1 MAKDSKKIDG
11 KQIESK
17 KTPLSQPT
25 YAPTMT
31 LAMARKRGQFLND
44 IRQFFITRQVLEVQ
58 TPLLSQAGNT
68 DTFLQSVAANVT
80 YQDQQRTYYLHT
92 SPEFAMKRLLAS
104 WQVAIYQICPVFRD
118 NEIGVRHNIEFTMLE
133 WYQPDYSL
141 TELATELGELLEV
154 LYGYPVVMNHY
165 RYVDAF
171 MDFVGIH
178 PLTAS
183 ISALQAVAE
192 DRGLTGFDFS
202 IADSSLENKAA
213 SNDDS
218 NKEGNNQR
226 NEDSRQSWLDLL
238 FSHAVEPNLG
248 HDLPTLIIEYPPATA
263 ALAKTALD
271 KDGNMVA
278 KRFELYING
287 IEIANAYD
295 ELADGSALRQ
305 RFEQDN
311 ELRRRHNLP
320 QMPIDEHLLASCDD
334 LIPCSGIAVGVDR
347 LLMVITGATCLQE
360 VIPFPSGLA

>member
-1 MAKDSKKIDG
+1 MTLDSK
-11 KQIESK
+11 QTLMP
-17 KTPLSQPT
+17 TPS

-31 LAMARKRGQFLND
+31 LTMARKRAKILHD
-44 IRQFFITRQVLEVQ
+44 IRQFFIARQVLEVQ

-68 DTFLQSVAANVT
+68 DTFLQSVTAHVT
-80 YQDQQRTYYLHT
+80 YQDQQRSYYLHT

-118 NEIGVRHNIEFTMLE
+118 NEIGTRHNIEFTMLE
-133 WYQPDYSL
+133 WYQPYSSL
-141 TELATELGELLEV
+141 NDLAAELGELLSV
-154 LYGYPVVMNHY
+154 LYGYPIVMNHY

-183 ISALQAVAE
+183 IDALQAVAE
-192 DRGLTGFDFS
+192 DKGLTGFDFN
-202 IADSSLENKAA
+202 NK
-213 SNDDS
+213 
-218 NKEGNNQR
+218 
-226 NEDSRQSWLDLL
+226 EDSRQSWLDLL

-271 KDGNMVA
+271 RDGNMVA

-287 IEIANAYD
+287 IELANAYD
-295 ELADGSALRQ
+295 ELADGTALRQ

-311 ELRRRHNLP
+311 QLRRRHNLP
-320 QMPIDEHLLASCDD
+320 PVPIDEHLLAACDD
-334 LIPCSGIAVGVDR
+334 LLPCSGIAVGIDR

>member
-1 MAKDSKKIDG
+1 M
-11 KQIESK
+11 
-17 KTPLSQPT
+17 SQSSSTSSHQPN
-25 YAPTMT
+25 YAPTIT
-31 LAMARKRGQFLND
+31 LAMAQQRAKFIGD
-44 IRQFFITRQVLEVQ
+44 IRQFFISRQVLEVQ

-68 DTFLQSVAANVT
+68 DTFLQSVAAHVT
-80 YQDQQRTYYLHT
+80 YQDRPRTYYLHT

-104 WQVAIYQICPVFRD
+104 WQVPIYQICPVFRD

-133 WYQPDYSL
+133 WYQPNYSL
-141 TELATELGELLEV
+141 DDMAGELNDLLTA
-154 LYGYPVVMNHY
+154 LYGHPMVMSHY

-183 ISALQAVAE
+183 LSALQAVAE
-192 DRGLTGFDFS
+192 DRGLIGFDFND
-202 IADSSLENKAA
+202 A
-213 SNDDS
+213 DDS
-218 NKEGNNQR
+218 EANR
-226 NEDSRQSWLDLL
+226 RQSWLDLL

-271 KDGNMVA
+271 KEGNKIA

-295 ELADGSALRQ
+295 ELADGPALRA

-311 ELRRRHNLP
+311 QLRHRHGLP
-320 QMPIDEHLLASCDD
+320 KMPIDEHLVAASDD
-334 LIPCSGIAVGVDR
+334 LIACSGIAVGVDR
-347 LLMVITGATCLQE
+347 LLMVIKGAKTLEE
-360 VIPFPSGLA
+360 VIAFPSGQA

>member
-1 MAKDSKKIDG
+1 M
-11 KQIESK
+11 
-17 KTPLSQPT
+17 SQSSST
-25 YAPTMT
+25 SSHQLNYAPTMT
-31 LAMARKRGQFLND
+31 LAMAQQRAKFIGD
-44 IRQFFITRQVLEVQ
+44 IRQFFASRQVLEVQ

-68 DTFLQSVAANVT
+68 DTFLQSVAAHVT
-80 YQDQQRTYYLHT
+80 YQDRPRTYYLHT

-104 WQVAIYQICPVFRD
+104 WQVPIYQICPVFRD

-133 WYQPDYSL
+133 WYQPNYSL
-141 TELATELGELLEV
+141 DDMAGELNELLTA
-154 LYGYPVVMNHY
+154 LYSHPMVMSHY

-183 ISALQAVAE
+183 LSALQAVAE
-192 DRGLTGFDFS
+192 DRGLIGFDFND
-202 IADSSLENKAA
+202 A
-213 SNDDS
+213 DDS
-218 NKEGNNQR
+218 EANR
-226 NEDSRQSWLDLL
+226 RQSWLDLL

-271 KDGNMVA
+271 KEGNKIA

-295 ELADGSALRQ
+295 ELADGPALRA

-311 ELRRRHNLP
+311 QLRHRHGLP
-320 QMPIDEHLLASCDD
+320 KMPIDEHLVAASDD

-347 LLMVITGATCLQE
+347 LLMVITGAKTLEE
-360 VIPFPSGLA
+360 VIAFPSGQA

>member
-1 MAKDSKKIDG
+1 MNQSISSSVKPDAKPNAKPS
-11 KQIESK
+11 
-17 KTPLSQPT
+17 

-31 LAMARKRGQFLND
+31 LGMAQQRAQFMQD
-44 IRQFFITRQVLEVQ
+44 IRQFFNKRQVLEVQ

-68 DTFLQSVAANVT
+68 DTFLQSVAAQVT
-80 YQDQQRTYYLHT
+80 YQDRPCAYYLHT

-104 WQVAIYQICPVFRD
+104 WQVPIYQICPVFRD

-133 WYQPDYSL
+133 WYQPNYSL
-141 TELATELGELLEV
+141 ADMAAELGELLEA
-154 LYGYPVVMNHY
+154 LYGYPIVMNHY

-183 ISALQAVAE
+183 LATLQAVAE
-192 DRGLTGFDFS
+192 DKGLTGFDFNS
-202 IADSSLENKAA
+202 VESSATNSE
-213 SNDDS
+213 
-218 NKEGNNQR
+218 
-226 NEDSRQSWLDLL
+226 EDIRQSWLDLL

-248 HDLPTLIIEYPPATA
+248 RDLPTLIIEYPPATA

-271 KDGNMVA
+271 KDGNKVA

-295 ELADGSALRQ
+295 ELADGQALRA

-311 ELRRRHNLP
+311 QLRQRHNLP
-320 QMPIDEHLLASCDD
+320 VMPIDEHLLAASDD
-334 LIPCSGIAVGVDR
+334 LIPCSGIAVGIDR
-347 LLMVITGATCLQE
+347 LLMVITGVNSLE
-360 VIPFPSGLA
+360 DVIPFPSGLA

>member
-1 MAKDSKKIDG
+1 M
-11 KQIESK
+11 
-17 KTPLSQPT
+17 SQSSSTSSNQPN

-31 LAMARKRGQFLND
+31 LAMAQQRAKFIGD
-44 IRQFFITRQVLEVQ
+44 IRQFFISRQVLEVQ

-68 DTFLQSVAANVT
+68 DTFLQSVAAHVT
-80 YQDQQRTYYLHT
+80 YQDRPSTYYLHT

-104 WQVAIYQICPVFRD
+104 WQVPIYQICPVFRD
-118 NEIGVRHNIEFTMLE
+118 NEIGLRHNIEFTMLE
-133 WYQPDYSL
+133 WYQPNYSL
-141 TELATELGELLEV
+141 DDMAGELNELLTA
-154 LYGYPVVMNHY
+154 LYGHPMVMSHY

-183 ISALQAVAE
+183 LSALQAVAE
-192 DRGLTGFDFS
+192 DMGLIGFDFND
-202 IADSSLENKAA
+202 A
-213 SNDDS
+213 DDS
-218 NKEGNNQR
+218 EANR
-226 NEDSRQSWLDLL
+226 RQSWLDLL

-271 KDGNMVA
+271 KEGNKIA

-295 ELADGSALRQ
+295 ELADGPALRA

-311 ELRRRHNLP
+311 QLRQRHHLP
-320 QMPIDEHLLASCDD
+320 QMPIDEHLIAASDD

-347 LLMVITGATCLQE
+347 LLMVITGAKTLEE
-360 VIPFPSGLA
+360 VIAFPSGQA

>member
-1 MAKDSKKIDG
+1 M
-11 KQIESK
+11 
-17 KTPLSQPT
+17 SQSSSTFSHQPN
-25 YAPTMT
+25 YVPTMT
-31 LAMARKRGQFLND
+31 LAMAQQRAKFIGD
-44 IRQFFITRQVLEVQ
+44 IRQFFTSRQVLEVQ

-68 DTFLQSVAANVT
+68 DTFLQSVAAHVT
-80 YQDQQRTYYLHT
+80 YQDRPRTYYLHT

-104 WQVAIYQICPVFRD
+104 WQVPIYQICPVFRD

-133 WYQPDYSL
+133 WYQPNYSL
-141 TELATELGELLEV
+141 DDMAGELNELLTA
-154 LYGYPVVMNHY
+154 LYGHPMVMSHY

-183 ISALQAVAE
+183 LSALQAVAE
-192 DRGLTGFDFS
+192 DRGLIGFDFND
-202 IADSSLENKAA
+202 A
-213 SNDDS
+213 DDS
-218 NKEGNNQR
+218 EANR
-226 NEDSRQSWLDLL
+226 RQNWLDLL

-271 KDGNMVA
+271 KEGNKIA

-295 ELADGSALRQ
+295 ELADGPALRA

-311 ELRRRHNLP
+311 QLRHRHGLP
-320 QMPIDEHLLASCDD
+320 KMPIDEHLVAASDD

-347 LLMVITGATCLQE
+347 LLMVIKGAKTLEE
-360 VIPFPSGLA
+360 VIAFPSGQA

>member
-1 MAKDSKKIDG
+1 M
-11 KQIESK
+11 
-17 KTPLSQPT
+17 SQSSSTSSHKPN

-31 LAMARKRGQFLND
+31 LAMAQQRAKFIGD
-44 IRQFFITRQVLEVQ
+44 IRHFFISRQVLEVQ

-68 DTFLQSVAANVT
+68 DTFLQSVAAHVT
-80 YQDQQRTYYLHT
+80 YQDRPYTYYLHT

-104 WQVAIYQICPVFRD
+104 WQVPIYQICPVFRD

-133 WYQPDYSL
+133 WYQPNYSL
-141 TELATELGELLEV
+141 DDMAGELNELLAA
-154 LYGYPVVMNHY
+154 LYGHPVVMSHY

-171 MDFVGIH
+171 MDYVGIH

-183 ISALQAVAE
+183 LSALQAVAE
-192 DRGLTGFDFS
+192 DRGLIGFDFND
-202 IADSSLENKAA
+202 A
-213 SNDDS
+213 DDS
-218 NKEGNNQR
+218 EENR
-226 NEDSRQSWLDLL
+226 RQSWLDLL

-271 KDGNMVA
+271 KEGNTIA

-295 ELADGSALRQ
+295 ELADGPALRK

-311 ELRRRHNLP
+311 QLRQGHGLP
-320 QMPIDEHLLASCDD
+320 QMPIDEHLIAASDD

-347 LLMVITGATCLQE
+347 LLMVMTGAKNLEE
-360 VIPFPSGLA
+360 VIAFPSGQA

>member
-1 MAKDSKKIDG
+1 
-11 KQIESK
+11 
-17 KTPLSQPT
+17 
-25 YAPTMT
+25 MT
-31 LAMARKRGQFLND
+31 LAMAQQRAKFIGD
-44 IRQFFITRQVLEVQ
+44 IRQFFTSRQVLEVQ

-68 DTFLQSVAANVT
+68 DTFLQSVAAHVT
-80 YQDQQRTYYLHT
+80 YQDRPRTYYLHT

-104 WQVAIYQICPVFRD
+104 WQVPIYQICPVFRD
-118 NEIGVRHNIEFTMLE
+118 NEIGLRHNIEFTMLE
-133 WYQPDYSL
+133 WYQPNYSL
-141 TELATELGELLEV
+141 DDMAGELNELLTA
-154 LYGYPVVMNHY
+154 LYGHPMVMSHY

-183 ISALQAVAE
+183 LSALQAVAE
-192 DRGLTGFDFS
+192 DRGLIGFDFND
-202 IADSSLENKAA
+202 A
-213 SNDDS
+213 DDS
-218 NKEGNNQR
+218 EANR
-226 NEDSRQSWLDLL
+226 RQSWLDLL

-271 KDGNMVA
+271 KEGNKIA

-295 ELADGSALRQ
+295 ELADGPALRA

-311 ELRRRHNLP
+311 QLRHRHGLP
-320 QMPIDEHLLASCDD
+320 KMPIDEHLVAASDD

-347 LLMVITGATCLQE
+347 LLMVITGAKTLEE
-360 VIPFPSGLA
+360 VIAFPSGQA

>member
-1 MAKDSKKIDG
+1 M
-11 KQIESK
+11 
-17 KTPLSQPT
+17 SQSSSTFSHQPN
-25 YAPTMT
+25 YVPTMT
-31 LAMARKRGQFLND
+31 LAMAQQRAKFIGD
-44 IRQFFITRQVLEVQ
+44 IRQFFTSRQVLEVQ

-68 DTFLQSVAANVT
+68 DTFLQSVAAHVT
-80 YQDQQRTYYLHT
+80 YQDRPRTYYLHT

-104 WQVAIYQICPVFRD
+104 WQVPIYQICPVFRD

-133 WYQPDYSL
+133 WYQPNYSL
-141 TELATELGELLEV
+141 DDMAGELNELLTA
-154 LYGYPVVMNHY
+154 LYGHPMVMSHY

-183 ISALQAVAE
+183 LSALQAVAE
-192 DRGLTGFDFS
+192 DRGLIGFDFND
-202 IADSSLENKAA
+202 A
-213 SNDDS
+213 DDS
-218 NKEGNNQR
+218 EANR
-226 NEDSRQSWLDLL
+226 RQNWLDLL

-271 KDGNMVA
+271 KEGNKIA

-295 ELADGSALRQ
+295 ELADGPALRA

-311 ELRRRHNLP
+311 QLRHRHGLP
-320 QMPIDEHLLASCDD
+320 KMPIDEHLVAASDD

-347 LLMVITGATCLQE
+347 LLMVITGAKTLEE
-360 VIPFPSGLA
+360 VIAFPSGQA

>member
-1 MAKDSKKIDG
+1 MTQASNSSSKP
-11 KQIESK
+11 S
-17 KTPLSQPT
+17 

-31 LAMARKRGQFLND
+31 LAMAQQRAQLMSTV
-44 IRQFFITRQVLEVQ
+44 RQFFATHQVLEVQ

-68 DTFLQSVAANVT
+68 DTFLQSVAAQVT
-80 YQDQQRTYYLHT
+80 YQDNPYTYYLHT

-104 WQVAIYQICPVFRD
+104 WQVPIYQICSVFRD

-133 WYQPDYSL
+133 WYQLNYSL
-141 TELATELGELLEV
+141 DDMAAELGELLAA
-154 LYGYPVVMNHY
+154 LYGHSVVMSHY

-183 ISALQAVAE
+183 LDALQAVAE
-192 DRGLTGFDFS
+192 DKGLTGFDFNS
-202 IADSSLENKAA
+202 DLDNTEDGEADI
-213 SNDDS
+213 
-218 NKEGNNQR
+218 
-226 NEDSRQSWLDLL
+226 RQSWLDLL

-263 ALAKTALD
+263 ALAKTAVD
-271 KDGNMVA
+271 KEGNTVA

-295 ELADGSALRQ
+295 ELADGQALRK

-311 ELRRRHNLP
+311 QLRKRHNLP
-320 QMPIDEHLLASCDD
+320 QMPIDEHLLAASDA
-334 LIPCSGIAVGVDR
+334 LIPCSGIAVGIDR
-347 LLMVITGATCLQE
+347 LLMVITGANSLE
-360 VIPFPSGLA
+360 DVISFPSGLA

>member
-1 MAKDSKKIDG
+1 M
-11 KQIESK
+11 
-17 KTPLSQPT
+17 SQSSSTSSHQPN

-31 LAMARKRGQFLND
+31 LAMAQQRAKFIGD
-44 IRQFFITRQVLEVQ
+44 IRQFFASRQVLEVQ

-68 DTFLQSVAANVT
+68 DTFLQSVAAHVT
-80 YQDQQRTYYLHT
+80 YQDRPSTYYLHT

-104 WQVAIYQICPVFRD
+104 WQVPIYQICPVFRD

-133 WYQPDYSL
+133 WYQPNYSL
-141 TELATELGELLEV
+141 DDMAGELNELLTA
-154 LYGYPVVMNHY
+154 LYGHPMVMSHY

-183 ISALQAVAE
+183 LSALQAVAE
-192 DRGLTGFDFS
+192 DRGLIGFDFND
-202 IADSSLENKAA
+202 A
-213 SNDDS
+213 DDS
-218 NKEGNNQR
+218 EANR
-226 NEDSRQSWLDLL
+226 RQSWLDLL

-271 KDGNMVA
+271 KEGNKIA

-295 ELADGSALRQ
+295 ELADGPALRA

-311 ELRRRHNLP
+311 QLRHRHGLP
-320 QMPIDEHLLASCDD
+320 KMPIDEHLIAASDD

-347 LLMVITGATCLQE
+347 LLMVITGAKTLEE
-360 VIPFPSGLA
+360 VIAFPSGQA